1 MTDRTTLCL
10 NPNRYP
16 ALPSVRPLP
25 EQPFGRSRMLISV
38 ILYFLCMTA
47 VLAWLFLPSVRS
59 AAQTRVHRAFAWGRG
74 TTQRWVQAGLHGAR
88 SSRAPV
94 REFAGTAMAWL
105 WGGRRGLL
113 MALAALL
120 LLPALALSLRA
131 WWRLDGF
138 DHTASHSVD
147 EHVAA
152 LLQGEQLVPPPP
164 LPPELFSTL
173 EVEASRPLL
182 RTASRQWELLDADFR
197 RRLLLLFKL
206 LKEQHGYDAVL
217 LEGYRSPERQ
227 EALARRPAVT
237 QAGAYESYHQ
247 FGLAADVAFLREGR
261 IVISERD
268 AWAWRGYQL
277 YGELAA
283 SLGLTW
289 GGNWRGLAD
298 YGHVELRRPGVLQAR
313 TAPAATAPPSA
324 R

>member
-1 MTDRTTLCL
+1 
-10 NPNRYP
+10 
-16 ALPSVRPLP
+16 
-25 EQPFGRSRMLISV
+25 
-38 ILYFLCMTA
+38 MTA
-47 VLAWLFLPSVRS
+47 VLAWLFLPPVRS
-59 AAQTRVHRAFAWGRG
+59 EAQARVHRALAWGRG
-74 TTQRWVQAGLHGAR
+74 ATQRWAQAGARGAR
-88 SSRAPV
+88 GSRTPL
-94 REFAGTAMAWL
+94 RGRAGAALAWL
-105 WGGRRGLL
+105 RASRRGLL
-113 MALAALL
+113 LALAVLL

-131 WWRLDGF
+131 WWRLEGF
-138 DHTASHSVD
+138 DHTASRSVD

-173 EVEASRPLL
+173 EVEAARPLL

-206 LKEQHGYDAVL
+206 LKDQHGYDAVL

-227 EALARRPAVT
+227 EALARLGPALT

-247 FGLAADVAFLREGR
+247 FGLAADVAFLRDGR

-268 AWAWRGYQL
+268 AWALRGYEL

-298 YGHVELRRPGVLQAR
+298 YGHVELRRPGVLQSR
-313 TAPAATAPPSA
+313 TGPAATAPAPAPA